1 MRIVADTTRNNVR
14 STKANRAAFPEEIV
28 MKVTGG
34 CHCGHITYEAEA
46 DPATASGG
54 HPGAENGDREDLPAK

>member
-1 MRIVADTTRNNVR
+1 
-14 STKANRAAFPEEIV
+14 

>member
-1 MRIVADTTRNNVR
+1 
-14 STKANRAAFPEEIV
+14 

-54 HPGAENGDREDLPAK
+54 HPGAEMEIAKTLPAK